1 MTTVGLLGTRFT
13 MEESFYVD
21 RVASHRLEVLVPAAD
36 DRAVVNRVI
45 YEELVHGVVNE
56 SSRQA
61 YRDVIG
67 RLAQRGAQGVI
78 LGCTEI
84 ELLVGP
90 ADTAL
95 PLFPTTR
102 IHAQAA
108 VDAAL

>member
-1 MTTVGLLGTRFT
+1 VGLLGTRFT

-21 RVASHRLEVLVPAAD
+21 RVASHGLEVLVPEAE
-36 DRAVVNRVI
+36 DRALVNAII
-45 YEELVHGVVNE
+45 YDELVHGIVTE
-56 SSRQA
+56 RSRSA
-61 YRDVIG
+61 YLGVIG
-67 RLAQRGAQGVI
+67 RLAGRGAQGVI

-90 ADTAL
+90 ADTSL

-108 VDAAL
+108 VDAALN